1 MLVTHPGLNPAPSR
15 VQCTTPQPRCISTA
29 RPIAVSTRAAAS
41 DAGPASKTTLTTFP
55 NDYPV
60 AIQQMQ
66 GAVQAAL
73 ADGSHQVLEIEFP
86 TSGLASVAGD
96 GEGANEM
103 TNSLRF
109 MRQFCRIFQD
119 RANRVR
125 IFFPDQQVCER

>member
-1 MLVTHPGLNPAPSR
+1 MV
-15 VQCTTPQPRCISTA
+15 
-29 RPIAVSTRAAAS
+29 VSTRSAAS
-41 DAGPASKTTLTTFP
+41 DAGPKTGLEAFP
-55 NDYPV
+55 PDYPA

-73 ADGSHQVLEIEFP
+73 ADGATLLEIEFP

-103 TNSLRF
+103 TNSLRY

-125 IFFPDQQVCER
+125 IFFPDDKAGVPLTPPTVHRERPRRPHHTLNTHRSSWWQ